1 MNKGWYIAIMSIR
14 HQRRTTLWAKL
25 GGYVCIVLATRNAKL
40 GKSLKPSSLRQA
52 WAPQWDVILN
62 KTK

>member
-1 MNKGWYIAIMSIR
+1 MSIR

-52 WAPQWDVILN
+52 
-62 KTK
+62 